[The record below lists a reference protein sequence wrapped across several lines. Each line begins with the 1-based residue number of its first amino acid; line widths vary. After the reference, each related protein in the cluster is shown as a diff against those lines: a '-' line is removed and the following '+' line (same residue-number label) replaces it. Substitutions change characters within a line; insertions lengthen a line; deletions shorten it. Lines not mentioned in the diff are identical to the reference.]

1 MSITKTKPRSTPVKT
16 KCCRL
21 SIRLKSGAY
30 LSGDFHIPS
39 EAPAEIRPADAI
51 RVVQGDF
58 LLLTDVTVRENSDK
72 REQQAMLV
80 QRSAIAYIELPSQ
93 EWAARSG
100 DNGDDADASELM
112 RAFGLRFDPPAPKP
126 RR

>member
-1 MSITKTKPRSTPVKT
+1 MAATATKAKSTPIHT

-21 SIRLKSGAY
+21 SIRLKSGAH

-39 EAPAEIRPADAI
+39 EAPADIRPADAI
-51 RVVQGDF
+51 RVIQGDF
-58 LLLTDVTVRENSDK
+58 LLLTDVSVRENTET

-93 EWAARSG
+93 EWAARAQE
-100 DNGDDADASELM
+100 DEERADASDLM
-112 RAFGLRFDPPAPKP
+112 RAFGLRFDTP
-126 RR
+126 